1 MLEEM
6 SVTLWTQNQITK
18 RFKKS
23 SRWRINKLKISS
35 NGDGDG
41 ISIEKKNLQIQ
52 KAIPLLA
59 QVFAKG
65 FF

>member
-52 KAIPLLA
+52 KAIPLLS
-59 QVFAKG
+59 QVF
-65 FF
+65 FL